1 MISLMDF
8 AGLPPEVN
16 SARMYAGPGAT
27 SLMTAAGTWQAL
39 AAELTTAASSYQAVV
54 AELTGGLWLGPS
66 SAAMAAAVAPHVLWM
81 NTTAARAQQ
90 TASQLG
96 SAAAAYEAAVAATV
110 PPPAI
115 EVNRALLASLVA
127 TNILGQNAPAIA
139 ATEAQYSEMW
149 AQDAAA
155 MYGYAGAAAAAT
167 RLTPFTAPKQDTNP
181 TGTAAQSTAVTQA
194 AASATGASSQTA
206 FSSVPD
212 MLQSL
217 SSGTFPG
224 SNLLLDFFNSYPIQT
239 FNSLSAS
246 TVGYQILSEG
256 LNFDAS
262 GLCLTLAPAIAVA
275 WNPLIDSL
283 TATTASDVAPVAG
296 DGLAAGL
303 GSTLVDSYGSGAG
316 AGASAGLGQAA
327 SVGKLSVPQTW
338 AGSPAIRLAASALPV
353 VGLDGVP
360 QAVAASSGGFYG
372 MPPMGPVASVVNA
385 PRGDQTRPR
394 AGSRHRVIPAL
405 GESGMREDPAAR
417 WVAPSTGAHEDA
429 AACERDELNQLRKA
443 LADVS
448 RQRDVLKRTA
458 AALIKEARDN

>member
-8 AGLPPEVN
+8 GGLPPEIN
-16 SARMYAGPGAT
+16 SARMYAGPGAM
-27 SLMTAAGTWQAL
+27 SLVTAAGTWQAL
-39 AAELTTAASSYQAVV
+39 AAELGTAASLYRTVV
-54 AELTGGLWLGPS
+54 AELTGGPWLGPS
-66 SAAMAAAVAPHVLWM
+66 SGAMAAAVAPYVLWLT
-81 NTTAARAQQ
+81 TTAARALQ

-96 SAAAAYEAAVAATV
+96 SAVAAYEAAVAATV

-127 TNILGQNAPAIA
+127 TNVLGQNAPAIA

-155 MYGYAGAAAAAT
+155 MYGYAGASAVAT

-181 TGTAAQSTAVTQA
+181 AGTAAQSTAVSQA
-194 AASATGASSQTA
+194 AAAGTGAGTQSGL
-206 FSSVPD
+206 SSVPD
-212 MLQSL
+212 MLQTL
-217 SSGTFPG
+217 SAGTFPG
-224 SNLLLDFFNSYPIQT
+224 SNLALDFFNSYPIQT
-239 FNSLSAS
+239 FNSLSGS

-283 TATTASDVAPVAG
+283 TATTASDVSPLAG
-296 DGLAAGL
+296 DGLAGGL
-303 GSTLVDSYGSGAG
+303 GSTLVDSHGSGAS
-316 AGASAGLGQAA
+316 AGASAGLGQAM
-327 SVGKLSVPQTW
+327 SVGKLSVPQSW
-338 AGSPAIRLAASALPV
+338 AGSPAIRLTASALPTAA
-353 VGLDGVP
+353 LDGLP
-360 QAVAASSGGFYG
+360 QVAAPGGFYG

-394 AGSRHRVIPAL
+394 AGSRQPVIPAL
-405 GESGMREDPAAR
+405 AGEPGMREDPAAR
-417 WVAPSTGAHEDA
+417 WVTASTKADEDA
-429 AACERDELNQLRKA
+429 AVSDRDELNQLRKA

-458 AALIKEARDN
+458 ATLIKEARDK